1 MSSSLEKNTVS
12 SYNQLKGAPYCY
24 TMRPEGN
31 GLRVLFLGN
40 SITLHGI
47 NEEIGWP
54 RLCGMAASSIEK
66 DYVHLCMDE
75 ILKYDTDATFGL
87 GQVGDWEREYRN
99 GSAVLEK
106 YQASRDFN
114 ADIIIVRLIENCPH
128 KDFVH
133 EDFQREYK
141 AFIDFFNKSGKAKVV
156 LTTGFWRHPGD
167 ASIKA
172 VAEKYGY
179 LLVDLGDLDEM
190 PEMKALGEFEHA
202 GIQIHPNDK
211 GMANIAERIIN
222 KLRQEDIIK

>member
-47 NEEIGWP
+47 NEGIGWP
-54 RLCGMAASSIEK
+54 RVCGMAASSIEK
-66 DYVHLCMDE
+66 DYVHVCMDK
-75 ILKYDTDATFGL
+75 ILEHDNDATFAL
-87 GQVGDWEREYRN
+87 GQVAEWERVYNN
-99 GSAVLEK
+99 GSTVLEN

-114 ADIIIVRLIENCPH
+114 ADVIIVRLIENCPYQ
-128 KDFVH
+128 DFIH

-141 AFIDFFNKSGKAKVV
+141 AFIDFFNKSGKAKVI

-167 ASIKA
+167 ESIRA

-179 LLVDLGDLDEM
+179 PIVELGDLGEN
-190 PEMKALGEFEHA
+190 PEMKAIGEYEH
-202 GIQIHPNDK
+202 GGVQQHPGDK
-211 GMANIAERIIN
+211 GMANIAERIID
-222 KLRQEDIIK
+222 KLKEEKII